1 MRHVLLVLTL
11 VLALGTQTAQAS
23 ELHPILANL
32 MELQLDVKAKAV
44 SLSKAAERLEEIR
57 SEISKTSTGEEATS
71 LMAATD
77 SLSRD
82 FKELEKRAALASI
95 CSRAEYATC
104 LEAVQDL

>member
-11 VLALGTQTAQAS
+11 VLALGTHTAQAS

-32 MELQLDVKAKAV
+32 MELQLDVKVKAV
-44 SLSKAAERLEEIR
+44 PLNKAAERLEEIR
-57 SEISKTSTGEEATS
+57 AEISKTSNGEEAAS
-71 LMAATD
+71 LMAATE

-82 FKELEKRAALASI
+82 IKELGKRAALSSI